1 MAALLSATLILITT
15 FIGTAGVITGPGDL
29 MILSTILSLTH
40 GIAVLGDHHGDGV
53 LMQAGDGMQ
62 AGAETVGG
70 GIMLVDQDGVTTIML
85 TGLVI
90 TMDISMVPMTP
101 VSEEIEFMPVAEVVL
116 EEVALTTYI
125 QMVLPVDARPIVIT
139 ELDVIKLRLVAE
151 IAQR

>member
-1 MAALLSATLILITT
+1 
-15 FIGTAGVITGPGDL
+15 
-29 MILSTILSLTH
+29 
-40 GIAVLGDHHGDGV
+40 
-53 LMQAGDGMQ
+53 
-62 AGAETVGG
+62 
-70 GIMLVDQDGVTTIML
+70 VDQDGVTTIML

-139 ELDVIKLRLVAE
+139 ELDVIKLQLVAE